1 MDRMFWN
8 EHGERVQAMLS
19 SSDASINDIPR
30 IMREHRDLRRSLAKA
45 LDLLEQSGFVP
56 ENEREHLQLNTIRD
70 VKNRN
75 PI

>member
-8 EHGERVQAMLS
+8 EHGERVQTMLS
-19 SSDASINDIPR
+19 SSDASISDIPR

-45 LDLLEQSGFVP
+45 LDLLEKSGFVP
-56 ENEREHLQLNTIRD
+56 ENEREHLQFKTIQD
-70 VKNRN
+70 VRNRN

>member
-1 MDRMFWN
+1 MDPMFWN
-8 EHGERVQAMLS
+8 EHGERVQTMLS
-19 SSDASINDIPR
+19 RSDASISDIPR

-45 LDLLEQSGFVP
+45 LDLLEKYGFVA
-56 ENEREHLQLNTIRD
+56 ENEREHHQIKTIRD